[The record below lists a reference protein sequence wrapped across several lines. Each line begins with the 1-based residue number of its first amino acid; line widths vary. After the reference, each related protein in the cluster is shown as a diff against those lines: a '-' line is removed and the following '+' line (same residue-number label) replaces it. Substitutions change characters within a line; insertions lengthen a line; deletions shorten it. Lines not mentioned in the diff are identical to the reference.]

1 MSYSYSRDRSF
12 DSRGR
17 SDRKFNGS
25 SGGGGSYGSYGS
37 RGGSGYGGSRG
48 GYDRGDRYGG
58 DRHGGRGKSDGAG
71 MSLKAPRWDLA
82 RLSKIE
88 KDFYTPS
95 PATQNRPDFEIQSYY
110 SQRDNHSGEK
120 YTEANANISRKPCFL
135 IMSTT
140 P

>member
-1 MSYSYSRDRSF
+1 MFKCLSR
-12 DSRGR
+12 
-17 SDRKFNGS
+17 FNGS

-95 PATQNRPDFEIQSYY
+95 PATQNRPDVCSILILNIDLSYF
-110 SQRDNHSGEK
+110 
-120 YTEANANISRKPCFL
+120 P
-135 IMSTT
+135 
-140 P
+140 